1 LLAKYKN
8 IIIHTMSFSPDQVTG
23 TIDGIEFKANILTDS
38 KGQQYII
45 VIGNKYYFF
54 QFKVI

>member
-1 LLAKYKN
+1 MLAQYKN
-8 IIIHTMSFSPDQVTG
+8 IIILTMSFSPDIITG
-23 TIDGIEFKANILTDS
+23 TIAGAEFKADIITDS

-45 VIGNKYYFF
+45 INGIKYYLS